1 MSSTENYMT
10 NEGDSAV
17 LPHEVYEKVL
27 MDEFLRELA
36 GLHEANSTTP
46 TLSGIELEERMREF
60 AQLHE
65 EYAARTKND
74 TDGKET
80 EFIEELWE
88 KLGGLEEY
96 IARLRIEYEKE
107 FDQAQHVVCG
117 NGTVINTPQPNS
129 FTHPGN
135 TTLN

>member
-1 MSSTENYMT
+1 MDNMT
-10 NEGDSAV
+10 YEEDNGV
-17 LPHEVYEKVL
+17 LPREVYEKVL

-46 TLSGIELEERMREF
+46 TLSGVELEERMREF

-65 EYAARTKND
+65 EYNVRLKND
-74 TDGKET
+74 VGGKET

-96 IARLRIEYEKE
+96 IGRLRIEYEKE
-107 FDQAQHVVCG
+107 FDQAQHVVYG
-117 NGTVINTPQPNS
+117 NDPVINAPQPNS